1 MNTIEGKVIS
11 GYGVASGKGQDPRY
25 PNGTLIL
32 QLPHFKQKGLDL
44 SNYYRGTINIDINPF
59 EYSINKP
66 THFIKGVD
74 WSNFIPPENFY
85 FFEVELVF
93 KEKNYFGLIYMPDP
107 DTKTDHH
114 QINTMLEVIMPHIKG
129 IEAGK
134 TVTLRIGEE
143 CLDFKGN

>member
-1 MNTIEGKVIS
+1 MITIKGKVIS
-11 GYGVASGKGQDPRY
+11 GYGVASGKGEDPRY

-32 QLPHFKQKGLDL
+32 QMPHFKQKGLDL
-44 SNYYRGTINIDINPF
+44 SNYYRGTINIDINPLL
-59 EYSINKP
+59 YKINKP

-93 KEKNYFGLIYMPDP
+93 NGLNYFGLIYMPDP

-114 QINTMLEVIMPHIKG
+114 QINSVLEVIMPPIKG
-129 IEAGK
+129 IRTGK
-134 TVTLRIGEE
+134 IVILRIGEK
-143 CLDFKGN
+143 CLDFKRK

>member
-11 GYGVASGKGQDPRY
+11 GYGVASGRGKDPRY

-44 SNYYRGTINIDINPF
+44 RKYYRGTINIDINPL

-66 THFIKGVD
+66 THFIKRVN

-93 KEKNYFGLIYMPDP
+93 KEQNYL
-107 DTKTDHH
+107 
-114 QINTMLEVIMPHIKG
+114 V
-129 IEAGK
+129 
-134 TVTLRIGEE
+134 
-143 CLDFKGN
+143 

>member
-11 GYGVASGKGQDPRY
+11 GYGVASGKGKDPRY
-25 PNGTLIL
+25 PDGTLIL
-32 QLPHFKQKGLDL
+32 QMPHFKQKGLDL
-44 SNYYRGTINIDINPF
+44 NNYFRGTINIDIKPLV
-59 EYSINKP
+59 YRINKP

-93 KEKNYFGLIYMPDP
+93 NELNYFGLIYMPDP

-114 QINTMLEVIMPHIKG
+114 QINSVLEVIMPHIKG
-129 IEAGK
+129 IRTGK
-134 TVTLRIGEE
+134 IVILRIGEK
-143 CLDFKGN
+143 CLDFKRD